1 MSLQE
6 LEDKEAI
13 REVIDRFSTLEIN
26 VREQAKLFTPDT
38 KITIYTRD
46 KKIMEINGNKDMEE
60 KFGAAMANAK
70 SSFHM
75 NGQQVIE
82 LKNDHE
88 ATDTHYCQATIE
100 NEVNGENVLNISSI
114 RYIDT
119 LIKQEGKWLIASR
132 EQHII
137 FSEQRTYE

>member
-13 REVIDRFSTLEIN
+13 REVIDRFSTLEID
-26 VREQAKLFTPDT
+26 VRAQAKLFTPDT
-38 KITIYTRD
+38 KIIIYAGN
-46 KKIMEINGNKDMEE
+46 KKVLEINGSKEMEE

-70 SSFHM
+70 SSYHM
-75 NGQQVIE
+75 NGQQVID

-100 NEVNGENVLNISSI
+100 NEENGKNVLNISSI

-119 LIKQEGKWLIASR
+119 LVKQGNKWLIASR
-132 EQHII
+132 EQHIV
-137 FSEQRTYE
+137 FNEKRGF

>member
-13 REVIDRFSTLEIN
+13 REVIDRFSTLEID
-26 VREQAKLFTPDT
+26 VHEQAKLFTPDT
-38 KITIYTRD
+38 KITIYTGN
-46 KKIMEINGNKDMEE
+46 KKLMEINGNKDMEE

-82 LKNDHE
+82 LKNDYE
-88 ATDTHYCQATIE
+88 AIYCQATIE
-100 NEVNGENVLNISSI
+100 NEIDGENILNVSSI

-119 LIKQEGKWLIASR
+119 LVKQEDKWLIASR

-137 FSEQRTYE
+137 FSEKRKYE

>member
-13 REVIDRFSTLEIN
+13 REVIDRFSTLEID
-26 VREQAKLFTPDT
+26 VRAQAKLFTPDT
-38 KITIYTRD
+38 KIIIYAGN
-46 KKIMEINGNKDMEE
+46 KKVLEINGSKEMEE

-70 SSFHM
+70 SSYHM
-75 NGQQVIE
+75 NGQQVID

-100 NEVNGENVLNISSI
+100 NEENGKNVLNISSI

-119 LIKQEGKWLIASR
+119 LVKQDNKWLIASR
-132 EQHII
+132 EQHIV
-137 FSEQRTYE
+137 FNEKRGF

>member
-13 REVIDRFSTLEIN
+13 REVIDRFSTLEID
-26 VREQAKLFTPDT
+26 VRAQAKLFTPDT
-38 KITIYTRD
+38 KIIIYAGN
-46 KKIMEINGNKDMEE
+46 KKVLEINGSKEMEE

-70 SSFHM
+70 SSYHM
-75 NGQQVIE
+75 NGQQVID

-100 NEVNGENVLNISSI
+100 NEGNGKNVLNISSI

-119 LIKQEGKWLIASR
+119 LVKQDNKWLIASR
-132 EQHII
+132 EQHIV
-137 FSEQRTYE
+137 FNEKRGF

>member
-13 REVIDRFSTLEIN
+13 REVIDRFSTLEID
-26 VREQAKLFTPDT
+26 VRAQAKLFTPDT
-38 KITIYTRD
+38 KIIIYAGN
-46 KKIMEINGNKDMEE
+46 KKVLEINGSKEMEE

-70 SSFHM
+70 SSYHM
-75 NGQQVIE
+75 NGQQVID

-100 NEVNGENVLNISSI
+100 NEENGKNVINVSSI

-119 LIKQEGKWLIASR
+119 LVKQDGKWLIASR
-132 EQHII
+132 EQYII
-137 FSEQRTYE
+137 FNEKEL